1 MNKQQSGFTLIELLV
16 VVAIMGILAAVA
28 MPQYQAYVARSE
40 VAKAHSHLAQFIAP
54 VESAILSGDIPSTTN
69 IAGWTEGVVGGATM
83 VLTGDPS
90 TTVLT
95 ASTWTNGNLT
105 ATDTLSITRD
115 AATGS
120 WTCTVSSEGLE
131 GYAPKACPAATAGD
145 DTGGDDTD
153 STS

>member
-54 VESAILSGDIPSTTN
+54 VESAILSGDIPSKTN
-69 IAGWTEGVVGGATM
+69 IAGWTEGEVGGATM
-83 VLTGDPS
+83 ALTGGS
-90 TTVLT
+90 STVLT
-95 ASTWTNGNLT
+95 ASTWKNGNLT
-105 ATDTLSITRD
+105 AEDTLSITRD

-120 WTCTVSSEGLE
+120 WTCTVSSVGLE
-131 GYAPKACPAATAGD
+131 GYAPKACPKP
-145 DTGGDDTD
+145 
-153 STS
+153 SSSS